1 MATVSVP
8 YSFTNGNNAD
18 ATQVN
23 ADFAALVNFIN
34 TEVVQRDASVAF
46 TALPTLP
53 SNPTLTNQA
62 ARKGYVDSFFP
73 VVTANIT
80 DANVTTAKIADAN
93 VTTAKIADASVTTAK
108 VVDANVT
115 TAKIADAAVTTAKI
129 ADANVTNAKL
139 ASGTFANIKGGAEYS
154 LCGRLKQTTAQS
166 IPNNTTTN
174 LTFATETFD
183 YSNMHSTA
191 SNTDR
196 VTIAT
201 AGTYHF
207 AASVPFTANV
217 TGGRQ
222 AIIVRY
228 NSGGTVQEWVAFAA
242 VDAGDSAEVIS
253 LSPSGLTECAAGDYI
268 VVQVSQNT
276 GAALN
281 TYVDGFLLGV
291 PMLNWHCVRV
301 A

>member
-53 SNPTLTNQA
+53 SNPTLANQA
-62 ARKGYVDSFFP
+62 ARKAYVDSYFP

-108 VVDANVT
+108 IVDANVT
-115 TAKIADAAVTTAKI
+115 TGKVADAAITTAKI
-129 ADANVTNAKL
+129 ADSNVTNAKL
-139 ASGTFANIKGGAEYS
+139 ALGTFANIKGGAEYS

-166 IPNNTTTN
+166 ITNNTATN

-183 YSNMHSTA
+183 YSNMHSTVT
-191 SNTDR
+191 NTDR

-207 AASVPFTANV
+207 SASVPFVANAA
-217 TGGRQ
+217 GGRQ
-222 AIIVRY
+222 AAIIRY
-228 NSGGTVQEWVAFAA
+228 NSGGTAQEYVAFAA
-242 VDAGDSAEVIS
+242 ADAGDSTEVTS
-253 LSPSGLTECAAGDYI
+253 LSPSGLAECAAGDYL
-268 VVQVSQNT
+268 VVQVVQTS

-281 TYVDGFLLGV
+281 TYVDGFLLGL
-291 PMLNWHCVRV
+291 PMFNWHCVRV